1 MSTAPDGIPKTPQV
15 QVTRTV
21 NMKGQVAQIAQ
32 TISQSKEG
40 GPFIQSTNRS
50 STVTLQKIHRST
62 KFIPVLVF
70 VPAPVGG
77 DQVSL
82 DRLLGEASLAH
93 IDGGR
98 LTEVLKRRDGTPKGQ
113 NEMTTISFGD
123 VAIDFVRMEA
133 FHKKRPVALTSLQ
146 FKTLRYLTRHAQ
158 RVISRDELLNKVWGY
173 ENYPTTRTV
182 DNVILN
188 LRQKLEPNPSRP
200 VHFRTIRGTGYQFL
214 P

>member
-1 MSTAPDGIPKTPQV
+1 
-15 QVTRTV
+15 
-21 NMKGQVAQIAQ
+21 MKGQVAQIAQ
-32 TISQSKEG
+32 TISQSKEES
-40 GPFIQSTNRS
+40 PFIQSKYPP
-50 STVTLQKIHRST
+50 STVTLQSVHRLA

-70 VPAPVGG
+70 IPAPGDG

-82 DRLLGEASLAH
+82 HRLLGEDSLAH

-98 LTEVLKRRDGTPKGQ
+98 LTEVLKKRDLAPKGQ
-113 NEMTTISFGD
+113 DEMTTIAFGD

-133 FHKKRPVALTSLQ
+133 FHKKKPVALTSLQ

-158 RVISRDELLNKVWGY
+158 RVISRDELLNEVWGY
-173 ENYPTTRTV
+173 MYYPTTRTV

-188 LRQKLEPNPSRP
+188 LRQKLEHNPSRP
-200 VHFRTIRGTGYQFL
+200 VHFRTIRGMGYQFL